1 MNMSRWKRTWT
12 GPMILFLRSG
22 LHRMSNWPTSLQEGQ
37 STSAGFYLCYISD
50 SAIKSERVNLPNT
63 RMGRWIAAEVP
74 GRPTRSQQQGLFR
87 HFTAERAHLD
97 DRSYYTLSGP
107 FIRLFCRI
115 IRDEAAFLDTH
126 ITRRS
131 ANAQCTGG
139 SEAGSQLESWG
150 RLFWTKPSKIFVT

>member
-1 MNMSRWKRTWT
+1 MKPYMVWSHDFVPW
-12 GPMILFLRSG
+12 SG

-115 IRDEAAFLDTH
+115 IRMKPLFRYTYNPAM
-126 ITRRS
+126 S
-131 ANAQCTGG
+131 ANAQCIGRP
-139 SEAGSQLESWG
+139 EAGSQLESRG
-150 RLFWTKPSKIFVT
+150 TLFWTKLSKIFVT